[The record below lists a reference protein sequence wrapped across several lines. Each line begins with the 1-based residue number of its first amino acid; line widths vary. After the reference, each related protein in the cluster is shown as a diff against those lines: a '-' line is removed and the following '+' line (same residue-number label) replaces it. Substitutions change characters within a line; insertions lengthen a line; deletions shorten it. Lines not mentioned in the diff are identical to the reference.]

1 MSLIKNPLYEDLN
14 ADNEETQVEV
24 PERNELL
31 EKHFE
36 IIKKL
41 SASIDLNTA
50 SIDSKNDQEGSLSEI
65 DQIFVSVPTNISIDV
80 IVGNKCIKEVYDGN
94 AHYRVC
100 DDGNKYKDCIDT
112 FNEIIS
118 PNTELGL
125 KASSKRSL
133 LLRPYW
139 KDGSIKNFLCLKPI
153 DIIASNQYSI
163 ALGGPGSGKSTLL
176 KYLSVLLAKQYYSDS
191 DLLKQDAYS
200 KFFFKQ
206 KYIPVFV
213 QLRQLFTVE
222 PIVQDPI
229 TNLTKNALL
238 QFLFDKPE
246 YEGQWKELGYL
257 LAKNNVILFF
267 DGIDEIFVGRNVC
280 QVVQKLVR
288 VAKEINTAVKIVFSS
303 RKESYSTWQ
312 LNDFMA
318 FELCPMDKSC
328 QQLLA
333 HKVLE
338 TYLFRDFDEK
348 YETLIE
354 QINHCGLDERIVG
367 NPLFLS
373 LMVVIYAVNG
383 ELPDQKSVMLDQSI
397 KFLIKRWQAKISSTN
412 ANNKYEVDQLYA
424 ALKGIAY
431 STINDVALN
440 ANPLIIKKERILT
453 ALEALVARNALD
465 AFIPNN
471 DIIAKR
477 EMLLKCLQDSVGV
490 IVPSVATDQFEFS
503 HRHFQEY
510 LVASKIVEQSDLQKF
525 LLDMIISNNGVHQEI
540 YFMVIEIL
548 FDKAEYLKIWC
559 LLQYFMCSKSFR
571 AVDDTL
577 KAWITWFCCRVVSLR
592 DYTLLETAAEND
604 FMTQSVLKTLN
615 EYTNTLIS
623 TTNEL
628 SLQQRIE
635 CARFL
640 GEIQEKVELK
650 TQTDFATDI
659 AQELGDKREGVAL
672 NKNNLPDIIWCNIP
686 EGDFTMG
693 ITDDEVEIIRHDH
706 PESDFS
712 REQPCVDL
720 HIKEFEISKYP
731 ITIAQFMAFV
741 EAGAY
746 ENREYWQWSKV
757 SEEWFEK
764 VGSKKIDPE
773 KGFPKPNVISAPIVD
788 ISWIEAVGF
797 CLWLGKLTNTKIRLP
812 YESEW
817 EYAAKLHHRTYSY
830 SDEFDAEKYV
840 SRRLS
845 LGAAAPVGVHLC
857 EYENYPSDLTGNIWE
872 WTQTLIPI
880 DQEHLK
886 DYVRLQAKRDVKFS
900 SNELNKDSRMVA
912 KGGSFLNGA
921 FQDRN
926 SYRGRDYIWNHIT
939 RRQGFRIVK
948 EHT

>member
-1 MSLIKNPLYEDLN
+1 MPLIKNPIYTNLN
-14 ADNEETQVEV
+14 VDKEETQVEV
-24 PERNELL
+24 PTRNELL

-50 SIDSKNDQEGSLSEI
+50 SIDSKNDQEGSPSEI

-80 IVGNKCIKEVYDGN
+80 IVEDKRIKQVYDGN
-94 AHYRVC
+94 AFYRVGE
-100 DDGNKYKDCIDT
+100 DGNKYKDCIDT

-125 KASSKRSL
+125 QASSRRSL

-176 KYLSVLLAKQYYSDS
+176 KYLSVLLANQYYSDS
-191 DLLKQDAYS
+191 DLLREDAYS
-200 KFFFKQ
+200 KFFFRQ

-213 QLRQLFTVE
+213 QLRQLFTVKS
-222 PIVQDPI
+222 IAQDPI
-229 TNLTKNALL
+229 TNITKNALL
-238 QFLFDKPE
+238 QFLFDKTE
-246 YEGQWKELGYL
+246 YEHKWGELGL
-257 LAKNNVILFF
+257 ILAKNNVILFF

-312 LNDFMA
+312 LNGFTA
-318 FELCPMDKSC
+318 FELCPMDKPC
-328 QQLLA
+328 QKLLA
-333 HKVLE
+333 RKVLE

-348 YETLIE
+348 YNTLIE
-354 QINHCGLDERIVG
+354 QLNHCDLDERIVG

-373 LMVVIYAVNG
+373 LMVIIYAVNG
-383 ELPDQKSVMLDQSI
+383 ALPDQKSVMLDQSI
-397 KFLIKRWQAKISSTN
+397 RFLIKRWQAKISSTN

-431 STINDVALN
+431 STINDAASN
-440 ANPLIIKKERILT
+440 ANPLIIKKETILT
-453 ALEALVARNALD
+453 ALEALVTRNALD
-465 AFIPNN
+465 AFIPND

-490 IVPSVATDQFEFS
+490 IVPSLASDQFEFS

-510 LVASKIVEQSDLQKF
+510 LVASKIVEQSDLQKC
-525 LLDMIISNNGVHQEI
+525 LLEMIILNDGIHHEI
-540 YFMVIEIL
+540 YFMVMEIL
-548 FDKAEYLKIWC
+548 FDKAEFSQIWGILKH
-559 LLQYFMCSKSFR
+559 FMRSPR
-571 AVDDTL
+571 ARSAADTL

-592 DYTLLETAAEND
+592 DYRLLETAADYDYETAD
-604 FMTQSVLKTLN
+604 ILKEIN
-615 EYTNTLIS
+615 KRTNALIS

-640 GEIQEKVELK
+640 GEIQDKVESK
-650 TQTDFATDI
+650 TQTDFAADI
-659 AQELGDKREGVAL
+659 SKELGDKREGVSL
-672 NKNNLPDIIWCNIP
+672 NTKNLPDIIWCKIP
-686 EGDFTMG
+686 ADKFTMG
-693 ITDDEVEIIRHDH
+693 ITDEEIAVVRRDH

-712 REQPCVDL
+712 REQPCVEL
-720 HIKEFEISKYP
+720 YIEEFEISKYP
-731 ITIAQFMAFV
+731 ITIAQYVAFV
-741 EAGAY
+741 KAGAY
-746 ENREYWQWSKV
+746 EKSELWNWSKV
-757 SEEWFEK
+757 SEDWFEK
-764 VGSKKIDPE
+764 VGSKK
-773 KGFPKPNVISAPIVD
+773 KFQQPNVVNAPIVD
-788 ISWIEAVGF
+788 ISWIEAAGF
-797 CLWLGKLTNTKIRLP
+797 CVWLGNCTNSRIRLP

-817 EYAAKLHHRTYSY
+817 EYVAKLHHRTYSY
-830 SDEFDAEKYV
+830 SELFDSEKYV
-840 SRRLS
+840 SRRLG
-845 LGAAAPVGVHLC
+845 LREAAPVGVHLC
-857 EYENYPSDLTGNIWE
+857 EYENYPSDLTGNVWE

-880 DQEHLK
+880 DHEHLG
-886 DYVRLQAKRDVKFS
+886 DYARFKSKRDVEFS
-900 SNELNKDSRMVA
+900 SKEINKDSRMVA
-912 KGGSFLNGA
+912 RGGSFLNIA

-939 RRQGFRIVK
+939 ARQGFRIVK
-948 EHT
+948 EHTK